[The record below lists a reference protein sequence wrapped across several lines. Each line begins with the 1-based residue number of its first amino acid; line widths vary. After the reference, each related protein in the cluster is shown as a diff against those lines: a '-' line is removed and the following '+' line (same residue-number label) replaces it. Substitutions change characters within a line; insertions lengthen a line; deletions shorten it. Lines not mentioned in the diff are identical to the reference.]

1 MICPNFKN
9 NICLLASKL
18 CGEDVN
24 VYNDTCNK
32 CGGSTIQNKQ
42 TVCLAIYHLG
52 QIKKNKLE
60 AIKLWKKM
68 SETIDLTNKGN
79 ISQFGVISDKNKK
92 KLQSILEGDGVGS
105 QLWKILEKIG
115 INHNAGCGC
124 LDWAERMNLWG
135 PELCDKNRKQIIE
148 HMKKSAK
155 NYGWGDVARAI
166 RKAIKNKLI
175 YKLNPLDPF
184 GSLLN
189 EAIIIAVK
197 KEPIDIIIPLGNG
210 SKYNNIEICIALRS
224 IEKNAIGYRRIFII
238 GKIPEFLIEN
248 DVVKLISLNE
258 FNCGKEARISQK
270 FIWAFNNLDTTDRVA
285 LWNDDYVLL
294 QETDVRN
301 IGNYYRGSL
310 FRNNNKGYSK
320 RLNATHDYLIRNKL
334 PTLNYD
340 CHVPIIYEKEKFL
353 SIMNQ
358 WNDSKNNGGFTAKSI
373 YGNNF
378 CQNKNERIKDVKL
391 GKGWSKQFNKILKN
405 KRWLISYG
413 DNALDNGLKE
423 KLLELFPNKSSYEK

>member
-1 MICPNFKN
+1 MICKYRDGTNCAIAAK
-9 NICLLASKL
+9 LSGLDRVTTATDASCEYCTMRATPPRDRNK
-18 CGEDVN
+18 V
-24 VYNDTCNK
+24 TCD
-32 CGGSTIQNKQ
+32 
-42 TVCLAIYHLG
+42 LAIYALLLINSQTDALKLIKSSSDIYGTLLLG
-52 QIKKNKLE
+52 EDRLE
-60 AIKLWKKM
+60 KVL
-68 SETIDLTNKGN
+68 N
-79 ISQFGVISDKNKK
+79 
-92 KLQSILEGDGVGS
+92 GDGVGS
-105 QLWKILEKIG
+105 CMWKILDSIG
-115 INHNAGCGC
+115 IKHTANCSC
-124 LDWAERMNLWG
+124 LDWAERMNAWG
-135 PELCDKNRKQIIE
+135 PDLCNKNRKQIIE
-148 HMKKSAK
+148 HMKLSSK

-166 RKAIKNKLI
+166 RKAIENKLI

-189 EAIIIAVK
+189 EAIRIAIK
-197 KEPIDIIIPLGNG
+197 KELIDIIIPLGNG

-294 QETDVRN
+294 QETDIRN
-301 IGNYYRGSL
+301 IDNYYKGSL
-310 FRNNNKGYSK
+310 LRSNNKGYSK

-413 DNALDNGLKE
+413 DNALNNGLKE

>member
-1 MICPNFKN
+1 MDCPYLKDGSHCSLALHYRKLNQLSISDRILVTEKACLYCKEKASPPQYYNCVTLKLSN
-9 NICLLASKL
+9 NNNQINPDEIDFENECS
-18 CGEDVN
+18 
-24 VYNDTCNK
+24 NK
-32 CGGSTIQNKQ
+32 
-42 TVCLAIYHLG
+42 
-52 QIKKNKLE
+52 KLE
-60 AIKLWKKM
+60 DIIKN
-68 SETIDLTNKGN
+68 DR
-79 ISQFGVISDKNKK
+79 
-92 KLQSILEGDGVGS
+92 LEKVLNGDGVGS
-105 QLWKILEKIG
+105 CMWKILDSIG
-115 INHNAGCGC
+115 IKHTANCPC
-124 LDWAERMNLWG
+124 LDWAERMNAWG
-135 PELCDKNRKQIIE
+135 PDLCNKNRKQIIE
-148 HMKKSAK
+148 HMKLSSK

-166 RKAIKNKLI
+166 RKAIENKLI

-189 EAIIIAVK
+189 EAIRIAIK

-270 FIWAFNNLDTTDRVA
+270 FIWAFNNLDTTDRVV

-294 QETDVRN
+294 QETDIRN
-301 IGNYYRGSL
+301 IDNYYKGSL
-310 FRNNNKGYSK
+310 LRSNNKGYSK

-378 CQNKNERIKDVKL
+378 CQNQNKRIKDVKL

-413 DNALDNGLKE
+413 DNALNNGLKE